1 MPKVFLS
8 AGHGGSD
15 PGALGNGLREKDINL
30 GIMLAC
36 RDVLERHGL
45 TVICSRTKD
54 EDDPVQQEVRE
65 ANASGADVAVSFHTN
80 AGGGDGSE
88 SFYWPTST
96 EGKRLAQLCEK
107 HIKAIGQNSRGVKT
121 NDLMFTRETNMT
133 AVLCECAFIDTKKD
147 IAIVD
152 TAAEQ
157 QKFGEAYAAAI
168 LEYFGIEAEDWSD
181 MATKAEIQEAVWG
194 KKIDGK
200 RADAL
205 LALNGSTTD
214 PTGRGMNLNDHDH
227 IKWIA
232 ATLVDLKAEVAALR
246 QAVLVNDVKVGG
258 SE

>member
-1 MPKVFLS
+1 MPRVFLS

-15 PGALGNGLREKDINL
+15 PGALGNGLKEKDINL
-30 GIMLAC
+30 QIMLAC

-45 TVICSRTKD
+45 TVICSRVKD
-54 EDDPVQQEVRE
+54 EDDPVQQEVAE

-88 SFYWPTST
+88 SFYWHTSA
-96 EGKRLAQLCEK
+96 EGKKLAQLCEK
-107 HIKAIGQNSRGVKT
+107 HTKAIGQNSRGVKT
-121 NDLMFTRETNMT
+121 NNLMFTRETTMT

-152 TAAEQ
+152 AVVG
-157 QKFGEAYAAAI
+157 QKTFGEAYAAAI
-168 LEYFGIEAEDWSD
+168 LEYFGIDTGDWSD
-181 MATKAEIQEAVWG
+181 MATKEEIQEAVWG
-194 KKIDGK
+194 KKIGGK

-205 LALNGSTTD
+205 LALNDSKTD
-214 PTGRGMNLNDHDH
+214 PTGRDVALNDHDH

-232 ATLVDLKAEVAALR
+232 ATLADLRDEVRELRAAI
-246 QAVLVNDVKVGG
+246 NGDVKVGG